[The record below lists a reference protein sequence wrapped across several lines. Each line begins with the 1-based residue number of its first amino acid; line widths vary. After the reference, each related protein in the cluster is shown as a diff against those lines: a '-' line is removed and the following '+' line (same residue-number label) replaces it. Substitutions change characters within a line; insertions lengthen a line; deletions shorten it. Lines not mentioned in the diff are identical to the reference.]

1 MIDNRI
7 VTTDFGPMIINSND
21 QYIGRSLEQLG
32 HWARTDID
40 LMAGI
45 IQLLIQRRGPVRL
58 YDVGANIGTH
68 TVALARIF
76 RDEIQIRSFE
86 AQRQI
91 FYMLCGNVAING
103 LDRVWCHHAAVSDT
117 AAQPLTLAL
126 PDYNQVNNFGGFEVQ
141 PAERSDNQSMTR
153 SGTEAV
159 TTVTLDQFAEP
170 VDFLKLDVEGM
181 EHLALRG
188 SGDLVSQYRPVCL
201 VEMLKTD
208 QAAVRKFFRDQDY
221 TAYAPTPDDWWFFPA
236 EGDLGLSGCDLQDLK
251 S

>member
-1 MIDNRI
+1 MTANR
-7 VTTDFGPMIINSND
+7 VVSTDFGPMIINGND

-32 HWARTDID
+32 HWARADID

-68 TVALARIF
+68 TVALAKIF
-76 RDEIQIRSFE
+76 RQEIQVRSFE
-86 AQRQI
+86 AQRQM

-117 AAQPLTLAL
+117 AGQPLTLAL

-141 PAERSDNQSMTR
+141 PAQRSDNQSMTR
-153 SGTEAV
+153 SGTETV
-159 TTVTLDQFAEP
+159 ITVTLDQFDEP

-188 SGDLVSQYRPVCL
+188 ADDLVSQHRPVCL

-208 QAAVRKFFRDQDY
+208 QAAVRDFFARHHY
-221 TAYAPTPDDWWFFPA
+221 TAYAPTADDWWFFPE
-236 EGDLGLSGCDLQDLK
+236 EGDLGLGGCDPQEL
-251 S
+251 